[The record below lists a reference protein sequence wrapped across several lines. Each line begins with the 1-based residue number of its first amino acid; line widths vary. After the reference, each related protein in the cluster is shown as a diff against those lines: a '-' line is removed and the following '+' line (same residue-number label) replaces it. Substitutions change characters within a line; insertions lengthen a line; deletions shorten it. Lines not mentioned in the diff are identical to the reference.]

1 MQPLRSEL
9 YHIPKQ
15 FSEDE
20 LIYIKTIFPF
30 ANEELLKQRLNIL
43 LQGNQYGFVL
53 LWSFSQV

>member
-43 LQGNQYGFVL
+43 LQGNQYGFAL
-53 LWSFSQV
+53 IL